1 MEATPP
7 TAREGR
13 CATPVATL
21 RRFAKTRQ
29 VSAPAREY
37 CELCRAPLAPEHRHL
52 LEMATHKITCSCDPC
67 ALRFELVV
75 DGRYKLIPRDAQAL
89 TGFHLDDAQ
98 WEDLA
103 LPIDLAFLVRST
115 PAKRVIALY
124 PSPAGA
130 TESLL
135 TLSAWDALVADN
147 PVLEKMQPDVEAL
160 LVNRTGGHRIY
171 YIAPIDA
178 CFELV
183 GLMRRHWRGL
193 HGGEE
198 VWREIDAFFTRLEQ
212 RARTDYCAPVHRDLV
227 AGAGPAPVGAN
238 APISVAA
245 EPSTQELHH
254 A

>member
-1 MEATPP
+1 MDVSTP
-7 TAREGR
+7 TVSKGF

-21 RRFAKTRQ
+21 RRFARARQ
-29 VSAPAREY
+29 AAAPGREY
-37 CELCRAPLAPEHRHL
+37 CELCRSPLAPVHRHL

-75 DGRYKLIPRDAQAL
+75 DGRYKLIPRDAPAL
-89 TGFHLDDAQ
+89 PDFHLDDAQ

-103 LPIDLAFLVRST
+103 LPIHLAFLVRST

-135 TLSAWDALVADN
+135 TISAWDALVADN
-147 PVLEKMQPDVEAL
+147 PVLGNMQPDVEAL
-160 LVNRTGGHRIY
+160 LVNRTGEHRLFY
-171 YIAPIDA
+171 LAPIDA

-198 VWREIDAFFTRLEQ
+198 VWREIDAFFARLEQ
-212 RARTDYCAPVHRDLV
+212 RAVQY
-227 AGAGPAPVGAN
+227 
-238 APISVAA
+238 A
-245 EPSTQELHH
+245 EAHH